1 MPPCLEKSKA
11 KSNYNMSAIKRKQS
25 ILKSEEDIGLKILK
39 DLRRIT
45 RAIDLNSKKLSS
57 ESNLTS
63 PQVVSLLAVY
73 QKGSLTIAEIAD
85 EVHLSSSTM
94 VGIIDRLEAKNLVV
108 RERSKT
114 DRRQVMVSIT
124 EEGKKVAKNSPAPLQ
139 EKLIK
144 SFTNLS
150 EVQQKNLSK
159 ALELLIKMLDV
170 NEPKNASD
178 EDY

>member
-1 MPPCLEKSKA
+1 MKTKKKTSNISKA
-11 KSNYNMSAIKRKQS
+11 
-25 ILKSEEDIGLKILK
+25 EEDLGLKILR

-73 QKGSLTIAEIAD
+73 QKGPLTVAEIAN

-94 VGIIDRLEAKNLVV
+94 VGIIDRLEAKNLLV

-114 DRRQVMVSIT
+114 DRRQVLVGIT
-124 EEGKKVAKNSPAPLQ
+124 DEGKKVAKASPAPLQ
-139 EKLIK
+139 EELLT
-144 SFTNLS
+144 SFTKLS
-150 EVQQKNLSK
+150 DAQQKNLSK
-159 ALELLIKMLDV
+159 ALELLAEMLHV
-170 NEPKNASD
+170 NEYTDSADMDDDDSF
-178 EDY
+178 